1 MANQIGIILCPGFA
15 LMSYA
20 ALTEPLRAANR
31 LGASPPYQITVL
43 GEDRA
48 PVASSQGIAVQPD
61 RELGAWQKLH
71 WLFVVA
77 GGRAEQFEDPKV
89 FATIRNAARSGV
101 VVGGVSG
108 GPLILAKAG
117 VMGGRRMT
125 VHWEHADALREIA
138 PDIALERS
146 LFVID
151 RDRITCAGGTAP
163 MDMMHHLIASDH
175 GASLARSVSDW
186 FLHTEIRPS
195 AGPQR
200 AGLAERLGSAHPALL
215 EAVSVIEADPSTPPS
230 LPALAARSGVS
241 VRQMTRLFRDH
252 LRTTPMGYAR
262 RSRLAVARRL
272 IVQSPLPLTEI
283 AFATGFANH
292 SHFTRCFTSEFGHPP
307 SQLRRAHWEST
318 R

>member
-1 MANQIGIILCPGFA
+1 MAKHVGIILCPDFA
-15 LMSYA
+15 LMSYS

-31 LGASPPYQITVL
+31 LGASPPYETTVL
-43 GEDRA
+43 GADKT
-48 PVASSQGIAVQPD
+48 PVVSSQGIAVWPD
-61 RELGAWQKLH
+61 SDLGPSQKFH

-77 GGRAEQFEDPKV
+77 GGRPETFQDPKV
-89 FATIRNAARSGV
+89 FATLRSAARSGV

-117 VMGGRRMT
+117 VMSGRRMT

-175 GASLARSVSDW
+175 GAPLARAVSDW

-195 AGPQR
+195 GGPQR
-200 AGLAERLGSAHPALL
+200 AGLVERLGTANPALL
-215 EAVSVIEADPSTPPS
+215 EAVSVIEADPSNPPNLS
-230 LPALAARSGVS
+230 ALAARSGVS
-241 VRQMTRLFRDH
+241 VRQLTRLFRDH
-252 LRTTPMGYAR
+252 LQTTPMGYAR
-262 RSRLAVARRL
+262 HSRLAVARRL
-272 IVQSPLPLTEI
+272 IVQSPLALTEI
-283 AFATGFANH
+283 TYATGFANP
-292 SHFTRCFTSEFGHPP
+292 SHFARCFLAEFGHPP
-307 SQLRRAHWEST
+307 SELRRARPRNT
-318 R
+318 